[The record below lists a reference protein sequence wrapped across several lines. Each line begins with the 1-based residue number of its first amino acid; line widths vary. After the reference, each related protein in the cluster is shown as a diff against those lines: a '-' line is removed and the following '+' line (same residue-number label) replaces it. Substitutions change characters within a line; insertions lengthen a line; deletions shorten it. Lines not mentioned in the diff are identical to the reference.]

1 MVFFIK
7 NKHKQKLMKGFTLV
21 EMVTAVAIFSMV
33 MVIAMGALLAVLNA
47 NKQNQAIQ
55 TAVNNLNLAMEM
67 MSREIRVGY
76 TYHCGEGGVITE
88 TRNCKLDGKSYIA
101 FEPFDGDSDAG
112 NDQVIFKLESNRIQ
126 RSDNSGTNFLYLTA
140 KNVFIER
147 LTFYVA
153 GTDITDNIQ
162 PRVLVSLGGHVD
174 LGSIGERG
182 RSYFNLQTTISQRL
196 IDF

>member
-1 MVFFIK
+1 MLK
-7 NKHKQKLMKGFTLV
+7 NKQNLENGFTLV

-76 TYHCGEGGVITE
+76 TYHCGEGTIADPIIE
-88 TRNCKLDGKSYIA
+88 TKNCGINGESYIA
-101 FEPFDGDSDAG
+101 FEAFDGDPNDDS
-112 NDQVIFKLESNRIQ
+112 DQVIFKLENGRIQ

-140 KNVFIER
+140 RDVVLER
-147 LTFYVA
+147 LVFYVV
-153 GTDITDNIQ
+153 GTDITDDIQ
-162 PRVLVSLGGHVD
+162 PRVLINLGGYVD
-174 LGSIGERG
+174 LGSVGDRG
-182 RSYFNLQTTISQRL
+182 KSYFNLQTTISQRL